1 MPKKLSEDH
10 NNSLRRENGYKE
22 KRKKSTK
29 KDFIRVKNGYI
40 CPFDRF
46 MRLVEIK
53 KLNVGNLTKK
63 MLFQIFARQ
72 KSTFLKPIHAKDV
85 QISKTAN
92 IND

>member
-40 CPFDRF
+40 CPFGRF
-46 MRLVEIK
+46 MRLVEVK
-53 KLNVGNLTKK
+53 KVK
-63 MLFQIFARQ
+63 
-72 KSTFLKPIHAKDV
+72 H
-85 QISKTAN
+85 
-92 IND
+92 